1 MSERSLQN
9 RALIMLIFVMAF
21 WAGNSIIGR
30 AVRFDI
36 PPFTLA
42 FFRWSGALLIVAP
55 FALAAVRR
63 DMAAIRAGWLPIL
76 VLGLLGVGAFNTLLY
91 QGLRYTHA
99 SNALLLQAGI
109 PTMVVLF
116 DRLIFGVRAGRGQLA
131 ATALSTLGVLA
142 IVFQGDPTAAA
153 RLRFGTGDV
162 IILAAVTAWALY
174 TVLLR
179 LRPPIAP
186 ISFIFVTFLI
196 GALAMAPL
204 SLWEALSGPWVNWT
218 LLAFTAIGYVA
229 LLPSLAAYFMFNF
242 ATATL
247 GPARAGQ
254 AITLMPLFGALASAL
269 ILGER
274 LEGYH
279 FAGMACIVGGIAIS
293 MLGLRGK
300 ESAGAN
306 GGGRIEGRE

>member
-1 MSERSLQN
+1 
-9 RALIMLIFVMAF
+9 
-21 WAGNSIIGR
+21 
-30 AVRFDI
+30 
-36 PPFTLA
+36 
-42 FFRWSGALLIVAP
+42 

-63 DMAAIRAGWLPIL
+63 DVAAIRKGWLPIL
-76 VLGLLGVGAFNTLLY
+76 VLGLLGVGAFNALLY
-91 QGLRYTHA
+91 QGLRYTPA
-99 SNALLLQAGI
+99 TNALLLQAAI

-116 DRLIFGVRAGRGQLA
+116 DRLIFGVRAGRVQLA

-153 RLRFGTGDV
+153 RLRFGMGDV
-162 IILAAVTAWALY
+162 LILAAVTAWALY

-196 GALAMAPL
+196 GVLAMAPL
-204 SLWEALSGPWVNWT
+204 TLWEALSGPWVNWT
-218 LLAFTAIGYVA
+218 PLAFAAIGYVA

-242 ATATL
+242 ATGTL

-279 FAGMACIVGGIAIS
+279 FAGMALIVSGIAIA
-293 MLGLRGK
+293 MLG
-300 ESAGAN
+300 SAGKSPLAPTAA
-306 GGGRIEGRE
+306 GG

>member
-9 RALIMLIFVMAF
+9 RALIMLVFVMAF
-21 WAGNSIIGR
+21 WAGNSIMGR

-42 FFRWSGALLIVAP
+42 FFRWSGALLVVAP
-55 FALAAVRR
+55 FALASVRQ
-63 DMAAIRAGWLPIL
+63 DMATIRKGWLPIL
-76 VLGLLGVGAFNTLLY
+76 ALGLLGVAAFNALLY
-91 QGLRYTHA
+91 KGLHYTPA
-99 SNALLLQAGI
+99 TNGLLLQAAI
-109 PTMVVLF
+109 PTMVLLF
-116 DRLIFGVRAGRGQLA
+116 DRLIFGVRAGGIQLV

-153 RLRFGTGDV
+153 RLQFGVGDV
-162 IILAAVTAWALY
+162 MILAAVTAWALY

-204 SLWEALSGPWVNWT
+204 TLWEAVSGPWVNWT
-218 LLAFTAIGYVA
+218 PLAFAAIGYVA

-254 AITLMPLFGALASAL
+254 AITLMPLFGAVASAF
-269 ILGER
+269 ILGEQ
-274 LEGYH
+274 LESYH
-279 FAGMACIVGGIAIS
+279 LVGMAFIVGGITIS
-293 MLGLRGK
+293 ILGLRGK
-300 ESAGAN
+300 ESAGARSS
-306 GGGRIEGRE
+306 GRIEGSG